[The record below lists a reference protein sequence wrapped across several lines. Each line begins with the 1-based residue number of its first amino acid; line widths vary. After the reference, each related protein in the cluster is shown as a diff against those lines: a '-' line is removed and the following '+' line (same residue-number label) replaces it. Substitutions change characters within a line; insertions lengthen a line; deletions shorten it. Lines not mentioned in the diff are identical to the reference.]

1 MRTLLLTALL
11 AGAAPAASAAGD
23 CRETLARIESAS
35 RSAQEALLVARARG
49 DAPRIA
55 KQLATLEA
63 SVAEAG
69 ANCGELAARDPED
82 VKGRETKDFMPE
94 FSAADKESA
103 QKGGKRLD
111 RSKRGY

>member
-11 AGAAPAASAAGD
+11 TTAAPVASAAGD

-35 RSAQEALLVARARG
+35 RSAQEALLIARARG

-63 SVAEAG
+63 SVAEAS
-69 ANCGELAARDPED
+69 ASCGELAARAPED
-82 VKGRETKDFMPE
+82 VKGRETQDFMPE
-94 FSAADKESA
+94 FSAADEESA
-103 QKGGKRLD
+103 QKGGKRLE